1 MTLLKSY
8 MKKLDARIHHH
19 TPNIP
24 IDYCASLLSE
34 GLRVKEDVLIQRG
47 LNDRTILVIGGA
59 GYIGVPLTF
68 QLLSRGYNV
77 RCLDLLLYGNRDSI
91 SLFLGEPG
99 YEFIYGDMADSDV
112 MTKALEGITDVII
125 LAGLVGDPA
134 TKKYPD
140 ESAMINDAGIKSVI
154 SHINGKGIN
163 KVVFVSTCSN
173 YGEIPE
179 DATADENYEL
189 KPLSLYA
196 KSKVAAEK
204 IILGNSG
211 KVDYTGTV
219 LRFSTAF
226 GLSGRMRFD
235 LTVSEFTRE
244 LFIGNTLEVFDADT
258 WRPYCHVQDF
268 SRALIRVLEAPIND
282 VAFDVFNAGG
292 DINNYTKEMMV
303 EAILK
308 HLPDGKV
315 KYVDGGADRRNYR
328 VDFSRIKERLYF
340 EPAFTVDDGISELI
354 DTMKQGFYQDYEER
368 INFYRNNEIIYP
380 AL

>member
-1 MTLLKSY
+1 

-99 YEFIYGDMADSDV
+99 YEFIFGDMADSDV

-204 IILGNSG
+204 IILGNSE
-211 KVDYTGTV
+211 KVDYSGTI

-258 WRPYCHVQDF
+258 WRPYCHVRDF
-268 SRALIRVLEAPIND
+268 SRALIRVLEAPVND

-328 VDFSRIKERLYF
+328 VDFSRIKEKLYF

-354 DTMKQGFYQDYEER
+354 DKMKQGFYQDYEAR

-380 AL
+380 TL